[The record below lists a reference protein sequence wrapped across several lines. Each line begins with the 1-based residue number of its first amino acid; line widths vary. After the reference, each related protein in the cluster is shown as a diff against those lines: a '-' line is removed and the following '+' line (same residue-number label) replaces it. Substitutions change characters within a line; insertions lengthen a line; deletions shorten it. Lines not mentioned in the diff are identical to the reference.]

1 MRLEHEI
8 HAYERGANL
17 RSKHAWGAR
26 YEGTFACGEE
36 TQEYA
41 PGACGARTMWGMR
54 VVYEVCVWSTCLIDS
69 FSETKTLN
77 ELRFN
82 PDTVVLFKRLKR
94 AVEAELLHSKS
105 RNNAILSVGNL

>member
-41 PGACGARTMWGMR
+41 PGACGARTM
-54 VVYEVCVWSTCLIDS
+54 
-69 FSETKTLN
+69 
-77 ELRFN
+77 
-82 PDTVVLFKRLKR
+82 
-94 AVEAELLHSKS
+94 
-105 RNNAILSVGNL
+105 